1 MKSKLI
7 SSIACLAFAG
17 LLTANAQEMAS
28 NDGSPAHDPA
38 AQQQEQTFR
47 KIEGCLAYNGVS
59 FVLAVVSN
67 GPKQYRVVGGD
78 VAALKGKEGH
88 TVEIDGLTGRNNPA
102 EMVQNWDQRQATTG
116 VGWYTISAEHVTDVT
131 SNCSYPGF
139 EQPLSHVH
147 TN

>member
-1 MKSKLI
+1 MKRVVLLL
-7 SSIACLAFAG
+7 ACCVVTACFA
-17 LLTANAQEMAS
+17 AAAQESTTAAS
-28 NDGSPAHDPA
+28 ASTSGD
-38 AQQQEQTFR
+38 TFR

-59 FVLAVVSN
+59 YVLAVVSN

-88 TVEIDGLTGRNNPA
+88 TVEIDGTTGSNNPA

-116 VGWYTISAEHVTDVT
+116 VGWYTIAAEHVRDVT

-139 EQPLSHVH
+139 EKPPSYVH
-147 TN
+147 MN

>member
-1 MKSKLI
+1 MTRIFVFSVCIVL
-7 SSIACLAFAG
+7 LAT
-17 LLTANAQEMAS
+17 LTAAAQENAV
-28 NDGSPAHDPA
+28 PATDSSTQSAPA
-38 AQQQEQTFR
+38 GTFR

-88 TVEIDGLTGRNNPA
+88 TVEIDGVTGRNNPA

-116 VGWYTISAEHVTDVT
+116 VGWYTISAEHVRDVT

>member
-1 MKSKLI
+1 MTRIFVFSVCIVL
-7 SSIACLAFAG
+7 LAT
-17 LLTANAQEMAS
+17 LTAAAQENAVPATDS
-28 NDGSPAHDPA
+28 STQSPPA
-38 AQQQEQTFR
+38 GTFR

-78 VAALKGKEGH
+78 VAALTGKEGH

-116 VGWYTISAEHVTDVT
+116 VGWYTISAEHVRDVT